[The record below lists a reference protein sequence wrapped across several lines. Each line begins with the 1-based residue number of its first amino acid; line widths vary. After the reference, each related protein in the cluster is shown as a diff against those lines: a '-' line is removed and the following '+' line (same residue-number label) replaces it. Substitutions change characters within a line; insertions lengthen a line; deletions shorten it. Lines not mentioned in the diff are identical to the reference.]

1 VKWGLGVYNSSMDK
15 RYNNQRP
22 LCIGDDNTCSNLAGL
37 KERKKNG
44 DWRYHTRCDRHRRN
58 GHEASQFRNPNS
70 KRYIPLD
77 KCVLCNEQATD
88 RHRIKRGTEYL
99 PENVLCLCKECHKKV
114 HLLDDLL

>member
-1 VKWGLGVYNSSMDK
+1 MYNSSMDK

-99 PENVLCLCKECHKKV
+99 PKNVLCLCKECHKKV